1 MNSESKTKKFDEKPI
16 ARVLFLDV
24 IRVFSLL
31 LIICY
36 HFDAGINDV
45 HPGVPLVG
53 KLVVFRQSIGDLG
66 VALFIILSGAAL
78 TLHGDRAFNFVTFF
92 KKRIL
97 AIYPS
102 YWVCYLTIS
111 VFLFFLRGVAQGR
124 SEYWKFILTFFAM
137 DGYLG
142 AIIQNDYYL
151 IGEWFVGFIIVMY
164 LLFPILRLVANRFP
178 VSAAVGLLLLIG
190 LIDHYYGHLFQ
201 FPEIRNPLI
210 RLPDFFFGICFVK
223 YIYPRKKIVLPASLI
238 IFVAYVRWGE
248 ALPPPYA
255 SLIAATS
262 LFCMVGLV
270 AEYMPGREF
279 FAPYIARASKLSFI
293 AFLVHHWVIYLS
305 LGRINAAQLSTIEIY
320 YLFAIVVGL
329 SFGIASLLEKPVS
342 LLSNFMARRILFP
355 RTAP

>member
-1 MNSESKTKKFDEKPI
+1 MNSESKITKLDGKPI

-66 VALFIILSGAAL
+66 VALFIMLSGAAL
-78 TLHGDRAFNFVTFF
+78 MLPGDRAFNLVTFF

-102 YWVCYLTIS
+102 YWICYLAVS

-124 SEYWKFILTFFAM
+124 SEYWKFILTLFAM

-164 LLFPILRLVANRFP
+164 LFFPILRLAANRFP
-178 VSAAVGLLLLIG
+178 ISAAGGLLLLMG
-190 LIDHYYGHLFQ
+190 FIDHYYGHLFR
-201 FPEIRNPLI
+201 FPEIRNPFI
-210 RLPDFFFGICFVK
+210 RLPDFFFGMCFVK
-223 YIYPRKKIVLPASLI
+223 YIYPKKKIVLPASLI
-238 IFVAYVRWGE
+238 IFVVYVRWGE

-255 SLIAATS
+255 SLFAAMS
-262 LFCMVGLV
+262 VFCIIGLA

-293 AFLVHHWVIYLS
+293 AFLIHHWVIYLS
-305 LGRINAAQLSTIEIY
+305 LGRINAAQLSKIEIY

-329 SFGIASLLEKPVS
+329 SFGIASLLEKPIS
-342 LLSNFMARRILFP
+342 SFSNFMAKRILFP
-355 RTAP
+355 ETAP